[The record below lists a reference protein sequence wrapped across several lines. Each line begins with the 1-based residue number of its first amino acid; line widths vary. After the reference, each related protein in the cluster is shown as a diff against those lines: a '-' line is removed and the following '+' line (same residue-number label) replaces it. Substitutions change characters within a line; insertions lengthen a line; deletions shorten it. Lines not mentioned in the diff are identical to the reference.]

1 MNLLDIIKNKI
12 LKHYTYNNDEIYNF
26 GINNNR
32 DEYEKK
38 FIKINKNKLKKLENK
53 NLNLKQIKRKN
64 IKNIILKKDE
74 IQKIINDFIQLYN
87 ENNKYRL
94 NCLKKTLNVKLNLNN
109 KDNIYFISF
118 FGEFENFVH
127 SRFFNIFFICITND
141 FNIKNKILF
150 VDILGSQGHSDI
162 LSGNYDKELK
172 GQYIN
177 IFKDKPLEFIL
188 NQNKIN
194 HLLEKRTNPLL
205 YTFQRKQDKR
215 KYKTIKSKNII
226 KKGKMK
232 IKIGNKCLKQK
243 NGKVILSNCENGDIY
258 NYDGNHIKT
267 TKHKDFCL
275 TYHSDKDLSFTQC
288 KIKEKCS
295 KNKKINNC
303 KSIKIRKYG
312 SLEFKNINKCLN
324 SDLKLEDC
332 YKTDKVTIIK
342 K

>member
-12 LKHYTYNNDEIYNF
+12 LKHYTYNNDKIHNF

-38 FIKINKNKLKKLENK
+38 FIKMNKKKLKKLENK

-64 IKNIILKKDE
+64 IKNIILKNNE
-74 IQKIINDFIQLYN
+74 IQNIINDFIQLYN

-127 SRFFNIFFICITND
+127 SRFFNIFFICITDNFD
-141 FNIKNKILF
+141 IQNKILF

-162 LSGNYDKELK
+162 LNGNYKKDLK

-194 HLLEKRTNPLL
+194 NLLGNRDNPLL
-205 YTFQRKQDKR
+205 YTFQRKQDER
-215 KYKTIKSKNII
+215 KYKTMESKNII

-243 NGKVILSNCENGDIY
+243 NGKVILSDCKNAEIY
-258 NYDGNHIKT
+258 NYDGNYIKAT
-267 TKHKDFCL
+267 DHNDNYCL
-275 TYHSDKDLSFTQC
+275 TYHKDKDLTFTPC
-288 KIKEKCS
+288 KIKENCS
-295 KNKKINNC
+295 KNNKISNC

-324 SDLKLEDC
+324 SGLKLKNC
-332 YKTDKVTIIK
+332 YKTDKVTILK
-342 K
+342 

>member
-12 LKHYTYNNDEIYNF
+12 LKHYTYNNDKTYNF
-26 GINNNR
+26 GINNDR

-38 FIKINKNKLKKLENK
+38 FIKINKKKLKKLENK

-64 IKNIILKKDE
+64 IKNIILKNNE
-74 IQKIINDFIQLYN
+74 IQKIINDFLQLYN
-87 ENNKYRL
+87 ENNKNRI
-94 NCLKKTLNVKLNLNN
+94 NCIKKTLNVKLNLND

-118 FGEFENFVH
+118 FAEFENFLH
-127 SRFFNIFFICITND
+127 ARYFNIFFICITDN

-162 LSGNYDKELK
+162 LSGHYDKDLK

-194 HLLEKRTNPLL
+194 NLLENRENPLKD
-205 YTFQRKQDKR
+205 TFQRKQDKK

-226 KKGKMK
+226 EKGKMK
-232 IKIGNKCLKQK
+232 IKIGNKCLKK
-243 NGKVILSNCENGDIY
+243 KDGKIILNDCENADIY
-258 NYDGNHIKT
+258 NYNGKYIKD
-267 TKHKDFCL
+267 KNYCL
-275 TYHSDKDLSFTQC
+275 TYHNDKNLSFTPC
-288 KIKEKCS
+288 KTNEECS
-295 KNKKINNC
+295 KKNKINNC

-312 SLEFKNINKCLN
+312 SLEFKKINKCLN

-332 YKTDKVTIIK
+332 YKTDKVSILK
-342 K
+342 